1 MGPVGFQS
9 PVCPYPF
16 LPLSS
21 SNMILVLP
29 LALLPLVLA
38 MPSQEKELVNEML
51 DLVESSLDQDQ
62 ERTGRVLMLSITLS
76 LTSSMTETQT
86 VTTTLVNSC
95 VAGTF
100 TECTTTTEAA
110 SSRALEHHNKDAREL
125 FPDAIVTKSNGNSV
139 DISTILP
146 SRVEPQGRSDAE
158 AFLEMDGILG
168 KTMQSGSMTWS
179 EMQMMSPMKPA
190 CGRSGKN
197 RRPRF
202 VELAQETLTSTS
214 TVTATET
221 ATATDTV
228 TFSVALNTCT
238 TAGFTFA
245 QPPCA

>member
-1 MGPVGFQS
+1 MGSGFSVPTLPVS
-9 PVCPYPF
+9 LLVASVAVMLVF
-16 LPLSS
+16 LSLGLLH
-21 SNMILVLP
+21 LVF
-29 LALLPLVLA
+29 A
-38 MPSQEKELVNEML
+38 MPSQEKELVNEMI
-51 DLVESSLDQDQ
+51 DLVESGLDQS
-62 ERTGRVLMLSITLS
+62 EARMGRMVMVSVTLS
-76 LTSSMTETQT
+76 LTTENTETAT

-100 TECTTTTEAA
+100 TECTTSTEAA
-110 SSRALEHHNKDAREL
+110 SSRALDHHHKKGREL
-125 FPDAIVTKSNGNSV
+125 FPDAIVTKSNGNTV

-146 SRVEPQGRSDAE
+146 SRVEPQGRSDID
-158 AFLEMDGILG
+158 AFLDMDGVVG

-179 EMQMMSPMKPA
+179 EMEMMSPMKPA
-190 CGRSGKN
+190 CGRSGED

-202 VELAQETLTSTS
+202 LDLQQETITSTS

>member
-1 MGPVGFQS
+1 MGGLSVPTLLV
-9 PVCPYPF
+9 P

-21 SNMILVLP
+21 TTMILI
-29 LALLPLVLA
+29 LPLVLA
-38 MPSQEKELVNEML
+38 MPSQEKELVNEMV
-51 DLVESSLDQDQ
+51 DLVESSLDEDQ
-62 ERTGRVLMLSITLS
+62 ERMGRVLMLSITLS

-100 TECTTTTEAA
+100 TECTASTTAA
-110 SSRALEHHNKDAREL
+110 SSRALEHHNKGAREL

-158 AFLEMDGILG
+158 AFLDMDGILG
-168 KTMQSGSMTWS
+168 KMMQSGSMTWS

-190 CGRSGKN
+190 CGRAGKN

-202 VELAQETLTSTS
+202 VDLAQETLTSTS